1 VGKFSGVLF
10 FTDYDDTLYNSA
22 HTVYPE
28 NHAAIRYFIQNGGR
42 FSIATGRAHRTF
54 TPQIAREGLTI
65 NAPVVLSNGAMLYDY
80 QADRCLVEAHLD
92 GEAPGRLA
100 QLCRVFPDL
109 AVEAYH
115 GEEIYVH
122 NPNAVTTAHLNKVG
136 GIQIPCPIG
145 DMPTP
150 WIKVLLEQDHPYLL
164 AVQAHLLRCWGDSFE
179 AIFSNPYLLELTA
192 RGCHKGSMAAK
203 AAQLLH
209 IAPEHFYCM
218 GDNQNDI
225 PMLELSAIPFA
236 PANCAP
242 EVREWMAAR
251 GTALLGRCDDHAVAQ
266 AIGILDSL
274 Y

>member
-1 VGKFSGVLF
+1 
-10 FTDYDDTLYNSA
+10 
-22 HTVYPE
+22 
-28 NHAAIRYFIQNGGR
+28 
-42 FSIATGRAHRTF
+42 
-54 TPQIAREGLTI
+54 
-65 NAPVVLSNGAMLYDY
+65 M
-80 QADRCLVEAHLD
+80 
-92 GEAPGRLA
+92 
-100 QLCRVFPDL
+100 FPDL

-122 NPNAVTTAHLNKVG
+122 NPNAVTTAHLTKVG
-136 GIQIPCPIG
+136 GVQIPCPIG
-145 DMPTP
+145 SMPTP

-192 RGCHKGSMAAK
+192 KGCHKGSMAAR

-209 IAPEHFYCM
+209 IDPRHFYCM
-218 GDNQNDI
+218 GDNQNDL
-225 PMLELSAIPFA
+225 PMLELSALPFA

-242 EVREWMAAR
+242 EVRGWLAAR
-251 GTALLGRCDDHAVAQ
+251 GRAPLGHCDEHAVAQ

>member
-1 VGKFSGVLF
+1 MGKFSGVLF
-10 FTDYDDTLYNSA
+10 YTDYDDTLYNTA
-22 HTVYPE
+22 HTVSPE
-28 NHAAIRYFIQNGGR
+28 NRAAIRYFIRNGGR

-54 TPQIAREGLTI
+54 TPQIQQEELEL

-80 QADRCLVEAHLD
+80 QADRCLVESHLD
-92 GEAPGRLA
+92 GDAPERLA

-122 NPNAVTTAHLNKVG
+122 NPNAVTTAHLTKVG
-136 GIQIPCPIG
+136 GVQIPCPIG
-145 DMPTP
+145 SMPTP

-192 RGCHKGSMAAK
+192 KGCHKGSMAAR
-203 AAQLLH
+203 AARLLH
-209 IAPEHFYCM
+209 IDPRHFYCM
-218 GDNQNDI
+218 GDNQNDL
-225 PMLELSAIPFA
+225 PMLKLSALPFA

-242 EVREWMAAR
+242 EVRGWLAAR
-251 GTALLGRCDDHAVAQ
+251 GRAPLGHCDEHAVAQ